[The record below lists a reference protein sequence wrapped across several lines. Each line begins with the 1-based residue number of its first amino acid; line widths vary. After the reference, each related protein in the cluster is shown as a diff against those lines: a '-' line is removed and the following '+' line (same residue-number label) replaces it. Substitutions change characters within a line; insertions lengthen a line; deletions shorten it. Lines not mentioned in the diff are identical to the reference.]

1 MPLTSIRRAP
11 LALAAALLL
20 CAPPTP
26 ACGPDLPPTLL
37 DQREAALTWFP
48 EGTLAFELSRIA
60 GPVKDAWT
68 PGEDFGWADQTETL
82 SKAET
87 VLFGEAAASIAMQA
101 REAPDPATARQI
113 AASLSPTDQAYLAGA
128 VAWRLGDVETARVAF
143 TEAAAGA
150 QPRALWADYMLGR
163 MDAEGDGG
171 KAAFARVRAA
181 VTAGA
186 VDPLG
191 LALASLGEEARH
203 LLAMGDRVGALKL
216 YLEQARRGSWGGVGS
231 VRIVL
236 NRALRSD
243 EPLDDLLADRDATA
257 ALAAYVY
264 SRGYELSP
272 SFIEDGYRDNGEWD
286 AAAGALVAPG
296 TPPLLARFLDALAA
310 RGQPLVGADRFAAAA
325 YREGRYPLA
334 TRLAAGAEGP
344 LAAWVRAKLALR
356 EGRLD
361 EATREYA
368 TAAAGFPADEV
379 WSTNEYDRLFQPQ
392 CRVKAEQ
399 GVLAIGRSDYRE
411 AMALFYA
418 AGEQYWTDTARLAE
432 RVLTLDE
439 LKAFVDGLGPVQ
451 PLPPPELKVSEWDGS
466 EYVEEPPVPIQHRLR
481 DLLARRLVRAGQADA
496 ALPYFAKEEVR
507 AEAAHYAEAMQRA
520 SAAKGIDRGEALY
533 AASVQMRVHGMEIAG
548 YEGDPDYA
556 EYGGNY
562 DLNDSTTWDADYN
575 PIRNPRKDLAL
586 PAVWVG
592 RDEAERMAASRA
604 EPLERF
610 HYRFRA
616 HDLAQQAADA
626 LPPRSQAFAMVLC
639 EASRYVVHR
648 DPALAWAA
656 YQRYVREGAFIPFG
670 PDFGQRCAAPDFERA
685 RVQQREAEWRATKRQ
700 IKAALPWVAG
710 GGLLLLGGLAGWLIA
725 RRRRPAA
732 V

>member
-1 MPLTSIRRAP
+1 MPLITNRRRS
-11 LALAAALLL
+11 LALAAVLLL
-20 CAPPTP
+20 ASAASP

-37 DQREAALTWFP
+37 DQREAALAWFP

-60 GPVKDAWT
+60 GPIKDAWT

-82 SKAET
+82 LKAET
-87 VLFGEAAASIAMQA
+87 VLFGEAAAAIAIQA
-101 REAPDPATARQI
+101 REASDPAAARQI
-113 AASLSPTDQAYLAGA
+113 AASLSATDQAYLAGA
-128 VAWRLGDVETARVAF
+128 VAWRLGDVEAARLAF
-143 TEAAAGA
+143 TEAAAGE

-163 MDAEGDGG
+163 MNAEGDLGR
-171 KAAFARVRAA
+171 AAFARVRGA
-181 VTAGA
+181 VSAGA
-186 VDPLG
+186 ADPLG
-191 LALASLGEEARH
+191 LALASLGEEARG
-203 LLAMGDRVGALKL
+203 LLIAGDRVGALRL
-216 YLEQARRGSWGGVGS
+216 YLEQVRRGSMSGVGS
-231 VRIVL
+231 VRVVL
-236 NRALRSD
+236 NRALRSE

-264 SRGYELSP
+264 SRGYELS
-272 SFIEDGYRDNGEWD
+272 STFIEDGYRDSGEWD
-286 AAAGALVAPG
+286 DDRNQVPPA

-310 RGQPLVGADRFAAAA
+310 RAQPLVGADRFAAAA

-334 TRLAAGAEGP
+334 AHLAAGAEGP

-361 EATREYA
+361 DATREYA

-379 WSTNEYDRLFQPQ
+379 WSRNEYDRPFEPQ
-392 CRVKAEQ
+392 CRVRAEQ

-411 AMALFYA
+411 AMALFHA

-432 RVLTLDE
+432 RVLTVDE
-439 LKAFVDGLGPVQ
+439 LRAFVDGLGPVQ
-451 PLPPPELKVSEWDGS
+451 PLPPPERKVSEWDGS
-466 EYVEEPPVPIQHRLR
+466 EYFEEPPVPIQHRLR

-496 ALPYFAKEEVR
+496 ALPYFAQEDVR
-507 AEAAHYAEAMQRA
+507 AEAERYAKAMQQA
-520 SAAKGIDRGEALY
+520 DGATGIDRGEALY

-562 DLNDSTTWDADYN
+562 DWNDSTTWDADYN

-592 RDEAERMAASRA
+592 SDEAQRMAASRA
-604 EPLERF
+604 EPLQRF

-616 HDLAQQAADA
+616 HDLAQQAADV

-639 EASRYVVHR
+639 EASRYVINS
-648 DPALAWAA
+648 DSALAWAA

-700 IKAALPWVAG
+700 IKAAAPWVAG
-710 GGLLLLGGLAGWLIA
+710 GGLLLVGGLAGWLIA

>member
-1 MPLTSIRRAP
+1 MFTTLIRPAP
-11 LALAAALLL
+11 LALALALSIAAPL
-20 CAPPTP
+20 AS

-37 DQREAALTWFP
+37 DQREAAMAWFP
-48 EGTLAFELSRIA
+48 EGTLAFELSRIG
-60 GPVKDAWT
+60 GPIKDAWT

-82 SKAET
+82 LKAET
-87 VLFGEAAASIAMQA
+87 VLFGEAAAAIAMQA

-128 VAWRLGDVETARVAF
+128 VAWRLGDVEAARVAF
-143 TEAAAGA
+143 TEAAGGA

-181 VTAGA
+181 VSAGA
-186 VDPLG
+186 ADPLG
-191 LALASLGEEARH
+191 LALASLGEEARN
-203 LLAMGDRVGALKL
+203 LLAIGDRVGALQL
-216 YLEQARRGSWGGVGS
+216 YLQQARRGSWGGVGS
-231 VRIVL
+231 VRVVL

-264 SRGYELSP
+264 SRGYELST
-272 SFIEDGYRDNGEWD
+272 SFIEDGYRDSGEWD
-286 AAAGALVAPG
+286 EAANEPVAPG

-334 TRLAAGAEGP
+334 TQLAAGADGP

-368 TAAAGFPADEV
+368 AAAAGFPADED
-379 WSTNEYDRLFQPQ
+379 WSRNEYDRPFQPR

-399 GVLAIGRSDYRE
+399 GILAIGRSDYRE
-411 AMALFYA
+411 ALSLFYA

-439 LKAFVDGLGPVQ
+439 LQAFVDGLGPVQ
-451 PLPPPELKVSEWDGS
+451 PLPPPERKVSEWDGS
-466 EYVEEPPVPIQHRLR
+466 EYFEEPPVPVQHRLR

-496 ALPYFAKEEVR
+496 ALAYFAKAEVR
-507 AEAAHYAEAMQRA
+507 AEAARYAEAMQQA
-520 SAAKGIDRGEALY
+520 AKAKGIDRGEALY

-562 DLNDSTTWDADYN
+562 DWNDSTTWDADYN

-592 RDEAERMAASRA
+592 SDEAQRMAQSRA
-604 EPLERF
+604 EPLQRF

-616 HDLAQQAADA
+616 HDLAQQAADV

-639 EASRYVVHR
+639 EASRYVINS
-648 DPALAWAA
+648 DSALAWAA

-700 IKAALPWVAG
+700 IKAAAPWVAG
-710 GGLLLLGGLAGWLIA
+710 GGLLLVGGLAGWLIA
-725 RRRRPAA
+725 RRRR